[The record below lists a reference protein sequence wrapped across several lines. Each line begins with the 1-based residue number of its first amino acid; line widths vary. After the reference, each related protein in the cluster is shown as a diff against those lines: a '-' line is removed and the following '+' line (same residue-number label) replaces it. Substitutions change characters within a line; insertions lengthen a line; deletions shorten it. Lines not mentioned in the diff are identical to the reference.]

1 MALRVGFDLDGV
13 LADMEMALIREA
25 EKLFGH
31 DLTRSK
37 SQEKRAAPASM
48 SDLVPEEIS
57 DDAPLRNELR
67 LTARQRRQLWRH
79 VSAING
85 FWKSLDEIEPG
96 CVARLAAVA
105 MKGLWEVVFLTRHPQ
120 TVGATAQVQ
129 SQALAGSQGVSST
142 ERVRSHDFARPHS
155 VGAVARHRHRRYA
168 GELYRCGFRF
178 DGAHHRD
185 LS

>member
-85 FWKSLDEIEPG
+85 FWESLDEIEPG
-96 CVARLAAVA
+96 CAS
-105 MKGLWEVVFLTRHPQ
+105 H
-120 TVGATAQVQ
+120 
-129 SQALAGSQGVSST
+129 VSPPS
-142 ERVRSHDFARPHS
+142 R
-155 VGAVARHRHRRYA
+155 
-168 GELYRCGFRF
+168 
-178 DGAHHRD
+178 
-185 LS
+185 